1 MAFFDPCKLFN
12 SDGSLKLI
20 TEIDDQSAA
29 SIAGFEV
36 CKLFDGTGDP
46 LEGPAPKSDFTLLLN
61 SSVIPVFVNSKPL
74 PQIAQELGVDGI
86 VEGTVLRAGDRVRI
100 ASQLI
105 YAPLDQHLWA
115 HSY

>member
-46 LEGPAPKSDFTLLLN
+46 LEGPAAKSDFTLLLN
-61 SSVIPVFVNSKPL
+61 SSVMPVFVNSNGDVAFGAFL
-74 PQIAQELGVDGI
+74 PPNTSGI
-86 VEGTVLRAGDRVRI
+86 M
-100 ASQLI
+100 
-105 YAPLDQHLWA
+105 
-115 HSY
+115 